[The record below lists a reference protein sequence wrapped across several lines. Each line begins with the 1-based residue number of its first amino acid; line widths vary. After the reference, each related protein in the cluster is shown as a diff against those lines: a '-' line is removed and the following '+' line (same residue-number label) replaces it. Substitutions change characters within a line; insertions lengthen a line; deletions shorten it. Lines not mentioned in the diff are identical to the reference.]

1 MSADSSIK
9 NTLGLILAGGR
20 SSRMGVDKSTLSLSG
35 ESFLQLAIKRF
46 ESIGINNYVVSSNS
60 LEGAMADRLFD
71 KGPLAALDA
80 LLSLPQSRLNDV
92 DGVLV
97 VPIDMPLFP
106 AANLKQ
112 LALQG
117 TEFQCAC
124 YFRSHPMPFFIQ
136 LDPLFTATLK
146 QQIESDDRSIFS
158 LLKKLSA
165 VEINYNEGQIA
176 KDAFYNVNTPE
187 QMQKV
192 EQMSQC

>member
-46 ESIGINNYVVSSNS
+46 ESIGIHNYVVSSNS

-80 LLSLPQSRLNDV
+80 LLNLPQSRLNNV

-106 AANLKQ
+106 AASLKQ

-117 TEFQCAC
+117 AERHFAC

-136 LDPLFTATLK
+136 LDAQFAATLK

-165 VEINYNEGQIA
+165 VEINYNKGQIA

-192 EQMSQC
+192 EQMNQC